1 MPLLIYEAGKMDV
14 EKKKELIQGLTE
26 TAARVTGIR
35 PQAFTICIHENDYDN
50 FGVGGEVLTDI
61 LAREG

>member
-1 MPLLIYEAGKMDV
+1 MPLIIYEAGKMDA

-26 TAARVTGIR
+26 TASRVTGIR

-50 FGVGGEVLTDI
+50 FGVGGEVLTDM